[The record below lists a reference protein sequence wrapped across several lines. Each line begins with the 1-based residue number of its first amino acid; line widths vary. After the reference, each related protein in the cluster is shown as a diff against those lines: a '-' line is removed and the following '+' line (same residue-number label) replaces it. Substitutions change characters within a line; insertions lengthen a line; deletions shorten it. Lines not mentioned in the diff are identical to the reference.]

1 MYEKTFNRLETQRR
15 PFAMQKAVFGNVK
28 GNLLAHKRV
37 PFEIMTDDVCSVSYI
52 YLIINT
58 LV

>member
-1 MYEKTFNRLETQRR
+1 
-15 PFAMQKAVFGNVK
+15 MQKAVFGNVK
-28 GNLLAHKRV
+28 GNLLDHKRL
-37 PFEIMTDDVCSVSYI
+37 PFENITDDVCSVSYI